1 MWSDFMKGKLSAIF
15 KTAAFPAV
23 MTLISFVLF
32 IAVYLFVTVTAVEP
46 YYFAGL
52 LFLVPSVCF
61 GIITYFTVSGKLKT
75 AASSGITAAAILV
88 LGVASLVGFSV
99 LSFQAATTTT
109 TDTRSYGRVLR
120 LSNYPE
126 NALISCFPE
135 RIPEDAKDVVF
146 RYHPAILQG
155 GENYELKFK
164 ADSDFLKRKAEE
176 FARKSKWTGKMSD
189 REAEKHGVISGSLGE
204 LGYYDLPDDFTVYL
218 MNGEPYQPNDWNH
231 GKVSLVA
238 VNRKSNEII
247 FHAEDW

>member
-1 MWSDFMKGKLSAIF
+1 MKSKLSAVF
-15 KTAAFPAV
+15 KTAAFPAI
-23 MTLISFVLF
+23 MTLISFILF

-46 YYFAGL
+46 YYFIGL
-52 LFLVPSVCF
+52 LFLVPSICF
-61 GIITYFTVSGKLKT
+61 GAITYFTALGKLKS

-88 LGVASLVGFSV
+88 LGAASLVGFSA
-99 LSFQAATTTT
+99 LSFQAATTITM
-109 TDTRSYGRVLR
+109 DTSKYGRVLR
-120 LSNYPE
+120 LNNYPE
-126 NALISCFPE
+126 NALISCFPAQ
-135 RIPEDAKDVVF
+135 IPEDAKDVVF

-164 ADSDFLKRKAEE
+164 ANSEFLNNKAEE
-176 FARKSKWTGKMSD
+176 FARKSKWIGRMSD

-204 LGYYDLPDDFTVYL
+204 LGYSDLPDDFTVYL
-218 MNGEPYQPNDWNH
+218 LNGEPYQPGNWNH